1 MAEGFA
7 VPKGSQIKYL
17 QRRLDE
23 LQKLEESFKS
33 EVNFELAH
41 KMGHQIK
48 GNASTF
54 NLQSLE
60 SFGLRLEKAAQR
72 KDSAAVREE
81 LIGLTGIVADLLK
94 ELI

>member
-7 VPKGSQIKYL
+7 IPKGSQIKYL

-23 LQKLEESFKS
+23 LQKLDESFKA
-33 EVNFELAH
+33 EVNFELAQ

-54 NLQSLE
+54 NLHSLE
-60 SFGLRLEKAAQR
+60 AFGLRLERAAQR
-72 KDSAAVREE
+72 KDVAAVREE
-81 LIGLTGIVADLLK
+81 LNGLTSVVADLLK
-94 ELI
+94 ELV